1 MLCIQGA
8 DVITDWLLREGG
20 NSLCK
25 GNGWHLPAGPQSVLE
40 KPFPPELT
48 SHTKAFQAGK
58 YTSVKKIIS
67 KVKNFRVLG
76 NHTENVC
83 MCGLSRD
90 LLL

>member
-8 DVITDWLLREGG
+8 DVTTDWLLRDEG